1 VAAPRDEESAQKLVA
16 WCGANNIAFVPR
28 GGGTKLAIGAKPS
41 RCDLVIS
48 TENLAQIHEH
58 DEGNATVEAGAG
70 ISLDA
75 LNAAVGERGQFV
87 PLDWKTGS
95 GATLGGVVSSNHS
108 GATKLRYGAP
118 RDLVVGLH
126 AALSDGRTV
135 KAGSKVVKNVSGYD
149 LNKLFIGSHGTLGLI
164 TRVTIRLR
172 PNDATRREWR
182 STYASWDEAHAVA
195 REILE
200 GPFEPALLRV
210 VARGSTLS
218 VQARFD
224 GGEAA
229 VASQLARLPQ
239 CGIEKGAACC
249 RLTDQS
255 LVLRATLPPARAMQW
270 AQSAAEQGATKVLWE
285 CGLGVARAKF
295 EKAPDNA
302 AQIVHELRAL
312 AENEEGTMIVAGAP
326 SELKTPDFVWGAPRA
341 DFALQRQLKN
351 TFDAAQVCAPGRFIG
366 GL

>member
-1 VAAPRDEESAQKLVA
+1 
-16 WCGANNIAFVPR
+16 
-28 GGGTKLAIGAKPS
+28 
-41 RCDLVIS
+41 
-48 TENLAQIHEH
+48 
-58 DEGNATVEAGAG
+58 
-70 ISLDA
+70 

-95 GATLGGVVSSNHS
+95 GATLGGVAAGNHF

-149 LNKLFIGSHGTLGLI
+149 LNKLFIGSYGTLGLI

-172 PNDATRREWR
+172 PNDAVRREWR
-182 STYASWDEAHAVA
+182 STYASWDEAYAAA

-210 VARGSTLS
+210 VARDGALS

-229 VASQLARLPQ
+229 IASQLARLPQ
-239 CGIEKGAACC
+239 STIQNGAACC
-249 RLTDQS
+249 RLNDQS
-255 LVLRATLPPARAMQW
+255 LTLRATLPPARAMQW
-270 AQSAAEQGATKVLWE
+270 AQRAAEEGATKVLWE
-285 CGLGVARAKF
+285 CGQGVVRAEF
-295 EKAPDNA
+295 EKAPDDA
-302 AQIVHELRAL
+302 AQIVRELRAL
-312 AENEEGTMIVAGAP
+312 AESAEGVTIVTGAP
-326 SELKTPDFVWGAPRA
+326 TELKTPDLVWGAPRG
-341 DFALQRQLKN
+341 DFALQRHLKS
-351 TFDAAQVCAPGRFIG
+351 TFDAAQVCAPGRFVG